1 MTGPESSNSRAL
13 VALGATAVVGTGI
26 ALGLHALS
34 RSSPGGAA
42 ARPKCFSVVVF
53 LIDGEDAKPV
63 GKTIRLPRHASVADL
78 LASAA
83 QALRQ
88 DTVR

>member
-1 MTGPESSNSRAL
+1 MTGDNRAL

-34 RSSPGGAA
+34 RPGAA
-42 ARPKCFSVVVF
+42 SAAAGKCYSLVVF

-63 GKTIRLPRHASVADL
+63 GKTIRLPRHASVSDL